1 MAMKVIEKTKGSFP
15 RRNFWSAKDKE
26 TTKAADSSPNDLV
39 VALKGC
45 VQNTLGA
52 CMELDI
58 NECNISMQTR
68 LCDSVNIYER
78 DRLNLT

>member
-1 MAMKVIEKTKGSFP
+1 MKVIEKTKGSFP

-52 CMELDI
+52 CMELYRVI
-58 NECNISMQTR
+58 VLEALAQAKTSASKTITR
-68 LCDSVNIYER
+68 YI
-78 DRLNLT
+78 